1 MAKTKINFDTVR
13 KLARALPGV
22 EESTAYGK
30 AALKVH
36 GKLLACVPTHRT
48 AEPDSIV
55 VRVDPEQCASFLAE
69 APDIYY
75 LPDHYVGYNCVLV
88 RLAHITPEALR
99 DLIRS
104 AHRFVTRKSA
114 RPSR

>member
-1 MAKTKINFDTVR
+1 MAKSKVSLNMVR
-13 KLARALPGV
+13 KLALALPGV
-22 EESTAYGK
+22 KESTAYGK

-36 GKLLACVPTHRT
+36 GKLLVCEPTHRS

-55 VRVDPEQCASFLAE
+55 IRIDAEQCASFLAE

-88 RLAHITPEALR
+88 RLSHITPEALR
-99 DLIRS
+99 DLIRA
-104 AHRFVTRKSA
+104 AHRFVTRKST
-114 RPSR
+114 